1 MNKQNKIYYIAYIIT
16 VVLIIQS
23 CGSYHSSVRSTPY
36 TSSFNDGE
44 ITLIMEAD
52 TSRVMRIF
60 QTDSRNDSIILRAQ
74 SNNVTPDLNDPFL
87 NTLIKRMYTTV
98 TDSASLGVGIAAPQ
112 VGVSKNVILVE
123 RLDKS
128 EKLFEV
134 YLNPKILQWSQKRQN
149 CNEGCLSVPNVR
161 GTTKTRAYAILVEY
175 YTLAGKKQIEMIEGY
190 TAVIFQHEIDH
201 LNGVLFIDHLE

>member
-112 VGVSKNVILVE
+112 VGVSKKVILVQ
-123 RLDKS
+123 RLDKPG
-128 EKLFEV
+128 EPFEA
-134 YLNPKILQWSQKRQN
+134 YINPQILQWTKKKQDCK
-149 CNEGCLSVPNVR
+149 EGCLSVPNIN
-161 GTTKTRAYAILVEY
+161 GTTKTRAYAILIEY
-175 YTLAGKKQIEMIEGY
+175 YTIYGKKQTEMIEGF
-190 TAVIFQHEIDH
+190 TAVIFQHETDH
-201 LNGVLFIDHLE
+201 LNGILFFDHLL